1 MNPQDPILDKL
12 QALCVKREYC
22 TSDIWRKALALCKDD
37 PDGSQKA
44 SNLVEALVKDKFVD
58 DLRYSCAYA
67 REKSSL
73 NGWGPLKIR
82 TMLMSKHIDM
92 DIIKQA
98 LSEADSSKAERKL
111 EAVLAGKWKSL
122 KDDPQGKYKLIRFAL
137 SRGYEYGVIRPL
149 VEKTVSA

>member
-1 MNPQDPILDKL
+1 MNPQDPVLDKL

-22 TSDIWRKALALCKDD
+22 TSDIYRKALALCKDD
-37 PDGSQKA
+37 PDARQKA
-44 SNLVEALVKDKFVD
+44 SDLVEALVKDKFVD

-82 TMLMSKHIDM
+82 TMLMAKRIDM

-98 LSEADSSKAERKL
+98 LSEADSSKAERRL
-111 EAVLAGKWKSL
+111 EAVLAGKWKTL
-122 KDDPQGKYKLIRFAL
+122 RDDPQGKYKLIRFAL
-137 SRGYEYGVIRPL
+137 SRGYEYEVIRPL